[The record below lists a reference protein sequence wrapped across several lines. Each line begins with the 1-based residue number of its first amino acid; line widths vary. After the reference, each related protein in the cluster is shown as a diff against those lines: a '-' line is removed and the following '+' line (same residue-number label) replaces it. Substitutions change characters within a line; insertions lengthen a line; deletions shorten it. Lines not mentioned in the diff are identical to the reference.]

1 MKKWKKVVL
10 WAVGLVAV
18 VLVAVAAYMAGFHKG
33 KIEELRTQVYFHLAL
48 DAAHY
53 SLLQN
58 LETEELAQN
67 RDWRHV
73 MGNLMTCLYSTVCF
87 VDQYPGYFEFEGASK
102 ESFEQYLQ
110 KAREIT
116 QGKRFLSLR
125 EITEMAMGTTNLTE
139 TVGRDS
145 ISYTRNKEPEED

>member
-18 VLVAVAAYMAGFHKG
+18 ALVAVAAFLAGVHKG
-33 KIEELRTQVYFHLAL
+33 KIEELRNQVYFHLAL

-73 MGNLMTCLYSTVCF
+73 MGNLMNCLSGIVCF
-87 VDQYPGYFEFEGASK
+87 VDQHPGYFEFEGDSK
-102 ESFEQYLQ
+102 ESFEQHLQ

-116 QGKRFLSLR
+116 QGLR
-125 EITEMAMGTTNLTE
+125 EIPGMSIGTTNLTE
-139 TVGRDS
+139 TVGRGS